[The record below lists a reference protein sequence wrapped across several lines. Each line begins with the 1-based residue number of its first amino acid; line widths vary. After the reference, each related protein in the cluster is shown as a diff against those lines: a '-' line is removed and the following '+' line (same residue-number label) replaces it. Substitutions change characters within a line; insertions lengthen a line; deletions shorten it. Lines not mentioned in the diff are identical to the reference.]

1 MRGRASHLRIT
12 EMSLAPRLKCEDP
25 LLLKPR
31 IWRCLTFPR
40 GSSCPGQPSM
50 LRTVVT
56 PFATNRLWPTA
67 LRTPLQPFIPLRQND
82 IANYRAPGAFKKGLL
97 SRSISTLVRSNSSKI
112 TDGAMMDEGGVMPVE
127 LI

>member
-1 MRGRASHLRIT
+1 MRGPLAVKT
-12 EMSLAPRLKCEDP
+12 EDLALSDISARLKLPRPAEHATHRSNAVCDKSTMAHGTED
-25 LLLKPR
+25 L
-31 IWRCLTFPR
+31 
-40 GSSCPGQPSM
+40 
-50 LRTVVT
+50 
-56 PFATNRLWPTA
+56 A

-82 IANYRAPGAFKKGLL
+82 IANYRAPGAFRKGLL